1 MGKQLARVVMLVS
14 LMTAMASAFADARV
28 YIDENGHQQI
38 EYIKGWTNPDFVVT
52 GVSRKDFDEF
62 QESMRIQ
69 DEKYAV
75 EMAIKK
81 TMHEKGLNR
90 TQAIEYML
98 SPKKCECK

>member
-1 MGKQLARVVMLVS
+1 MGKQLARVVVLVS
-14 LMTAMASAFADARV
+14 LMTAMSTAMADIIQ
-28 YIDENGHQQI
+28 YTDEAGNTWYK
-38 EYIKGWTNPDFVVT
+38 YIKGWTNPDYVVT
-52 GVSRKDFDEF
+52 DMSRKDFDEF

-75 EMAIKK
+75 EMAINK

>member
-1 MGKQLARVVMLVS
+1 MDCRLVRLVTGIALS
-14 LMTAMASAFADARV
+14 VTMSSAFADARV

-69 DEKYAV
+69 DERRAV
-75 EMAIKK
+75 ENAIRN
-81 TMHEKGLNR
+81 TMFETGLNR

-98 SPKKCECK
+98 SPKK